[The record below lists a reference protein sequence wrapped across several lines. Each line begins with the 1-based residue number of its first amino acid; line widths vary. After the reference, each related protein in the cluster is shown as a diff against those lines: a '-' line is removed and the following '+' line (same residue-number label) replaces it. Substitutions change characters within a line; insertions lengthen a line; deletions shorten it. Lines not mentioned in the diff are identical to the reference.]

1 MEITK
6 KIFIKALLDAEEKEK
21 VRLKSEDDVSWD
33 FSDKFE
39 SSMEK
44 LLRKN
49 NRIKLSTRANVR
61 RGLIA
66 ALIAMIIMFVG
77 LMSVSATR
85 EAIITFIVNRGKHET
100 EISLNEHYPDFY
112 PERIERKY
120 TVTDIPN
127 GYTLDAYDRG
137 EYHVMRVWKGTNGGE
152 LAFGQALLDASISF
166 DNEHNYQELKINGY
180 DAFYSEDDSGACLM
194 WSDGEYWFTLN
205 GSSDIK
211 DYIKSGQNHLALDE

>member
-6 KIFIKALLDAEEKEK
+6 KVFVKALLDAEEKEK
-21 VRLKSEDDVSWD
+21 VRLKSEDDISWD

-39 SSMEK
+39 NSMEK

-61 RGLIA
+61 RGLVA

-100 EISLNEHYPDFY
+100 EISLN
-112 PERIERKY
+112 
-120 TVTDIPN
+120 
-127 GYTLDAYDRG
+127 
-137 EYHVMRVWKGTNGGE
+137 
-152 LAFGQALLDASISF
+152 
-166 DNEHNYQELKINGY
+166 
-180 DAFYSEDDSGACLM
+180 
-194 WSDGEYWFTLN
+194 
-205 GSSDIK
+205 
-211 DYIKSGQNHLALDE
+211 